1 MKQHYTKAEKEAYH
15 QGQARIKAA
24 QERFDSFMTEH
35 GWTKY
40 HLFMRGTKWVKGD
53 DVLIHDA
60 KGWHLNGVIVPEQD
74 VKELFVN

>member
-1 MKQHYTKAEKEAYH
+1 MSRMWQ
-15 QGQARIKAA
+15 
-24 QERFDSFMTEH
+24 
-35 GWTKY
+35 
-40 HLFMRGTKWVKGD
+40 